1 MDTISKSQRSYN
13 MSRIRSRNTKPEIIV
28 RQKLF
33 SKGIRYRI
41 HVKDLPGKPDIVI
54 KKYKVVIEIKG
65 CFWHKHEGCRYSST
79 PKSNTKYWINK
90 IKKNV
95 ERDVINLKKLEE
107 KKFKVFLL
115 WECEIKNTDIF
126 NEKMNQISEYIK
138 NSKNKMR

>member
-1 MDTISKSQRSYN
+1 MDTISKSQRSNN
-13 MSRIRSRNTKPEIIV
+13 MSRIRSRNTKPEITV

-33 SKGIRYRI
+33 SRGIRYRI

-115 WECEIKNTDIF
+115 WECEIKNTDIL
-126 NEKMNQISEYIK
+126 NEKLNQISEYIK
-138 NSKNKMR
+138 TQKIK

>member
-95 ERDVINLKKLEE
+95 ERDVINLKKLKE

-115 WECEIKNTDIF
+115 WECEIKNTYIL
-126 NEKMNQISEYIK
+126 NEKLNQISKYIK
-138 NSKNKMR
+138 TQKIK

>member
-65 CFWHKHEGCRYSST
+65 CFWYKHEGCRYSST

-115 WECEIKNTDIF
+115 WECEIKNTDIL
-126 NEKMNQISEYIK
+126 NEKLNQISKYIK
-138 NSKNKMR
+138 TQKIK

>member
-115 WECEIKNTDIF
+115 WECEIKNTDIL
-126 NEKMNQISEYIK
+126 NEKLNQISKYIK
-138 NSKNKMR
+138 TQKIK

>member
-13 MSRIRSRNTKPEIIV
+13 MSRIRSRNTKPEITV

-33 SKGIRYRI
+33 SRGIRYRI

-65 CFWHKHEGCRYSST
+65 CFWHKHEGCKYSSI

-115 WECEIKNTDIF
+115 WECEIKNTDIL
-126 NEKMNQISEYIK
+126 NEKLNLISEYIK
-138 NSKNKMR
+138 TQKIK

>member
-90 IKKNV
+90 IKKNA

-115 WECEIKNTDIF
+115 WECEIKNTDIL
-126 NEKMNQISEYIK
+126 NEKLNQISEYIK
-138 NSKNKMR
+138 TQKIK

>member
-1 MDTISKSQRSYN
+1 MDSISKSQRSYN

-115 WECEIKNTDIF
+115 WECEIKNTDIL
-126 NEKMNQISEYIK
+126 NEKLNQISEYIK
-138 NSKNKMR
+138 TQKIK

>member
-65 CFWHKHEGCRYSST
+65 CFWHKHEGCKYSSI

-115 WECEIKNTDIF
+115 WECEIKNTDIL
-126 NEKMNQISEYIK
+126 NEKLNQISEYIK
-138 NSKNKMR
+138 TQKIK

>member
-115 WECEIKNTDIF
+115 WECEIKNTDIL
-126 NEKMNQISEYIK
+126 NEKLNQISEYIK
-138 NSKNKMR
+138 TQKIK